1 MGLRIAM
8 LDWSA
13 APGASAT
20 LAIATGDARR
30 ERLLTGAF
38 GVEGPCAD
46 GRPRAGLWRVPD
58 AAVVDSPALLD
69 HPAVRRLVALPRRAA
84 AIMLGAGDDVEVSL
98 AMLRAGVA
106 ALLPGDVSAGELRDT
121 VAGVLRGEAAVP
133 PAVASAVVRRL
144 RAAEQA

>member
-1 MGLRIAM
+1 TAAFPSDARCVYDCRPARWRPPLVLLGGRLPLRAPSGWGRLSQGAGEKPSGIAHRAARRWVSTVAQMGLRIAM

-58 AAVVDSPALLD
+58 AA
-69 HPAVRRLVALPRRAA
+69 
-84 AIMLGAGDDVEVSL
+84 
-98 AMLRAGVA
+98 
-106 ALLPGDVSAGELRDT
+106 
-121 VAGVLRGEAAVP
+121 
-133 PAVASAVVRRL
+133 
-144 RAAEQA
+144 